1 MEKTTNISTNRIS
14 AVLSI
19 ALVVFLM
26 GLTGLILIYAVKIDT
41 YLRQNLPFTVF
52 IKNEAEQGPID
63 ALKTQLNA
71 AQYTES
77 TVFVSKDQALQE
89 YKRDVGEEFM
99 DLTGENF
106 LEASIDIKLKPEF
119 TTAQSM
125 ADIKAQL
132 LKNPAVSDV
141 TYSDKVTGEL
151 NIAAQ
156 KTGIAVFVFSILLLV
171 VCVALIN
178 SSIRLDIYSQRLLI
192 RSMLL
197 VGATQGFIRKPYLTR
212 AFVNGLIA
220 WLIAGAL
227 LGLTLLGATLNSGN
241 LEFGLLL
248 DIKYLGGLGVML
260 LVLGWLISYL
270 STLIALQRYLKPR
283 TGQVY

>member
-26 GLTGLILIYAVKIDT
+26 GLTGLILIYAVKIDS

-52 IKNEAEQGPID
+52 IKNEAEQGQID
-63 ALKTQLNA
+63 ALKTQLNT
-71 AQYTES
+71 AQYAEN
-77 TVFVSKDQALQE
+77 TVFVSKEQALKE
-89 YKRDVGEEFM
+89 YKADIGEEFM

-119 TTAQSM
+119 TTAQAM

-132 LKNPAVSDV
+132 LKNPIVSDV

-156 KTGIAVFVFSILLLV
+156 KTGIAVFVFSILLLI

-197 VGATQGFIRKPYLTR
+197 VGATQGFIRKPYLIR
-212 AFVNGLIA
+212 AFVNGLMA
-220 WLIAGAL
+220 WLIAGVL

-248 DIKYLGGLGVML
+248 DIKYLLALGVML

>member
-1 MEKTTNISTNRIS
+1 MEKETKISTNRVS

-26 GLTGLILIYAVKIDT
+26 GLTGLILIYSFKIDT

-52 IKNEAEQGPID
+52 IKNEAEQGQID
-63 ALKTQLNA
+63 ALKTQLKTA
-71 AQYTES
+71 EYTQS
-77 TVFVSKDQALQE
+77 MSFVSKDQALQE

-99 DLTGENF
+99 DVTGENF
-106 LEASIDIKLKPEF
+106 LEASIDIQLKPDF
-119 TTAQSM
+119 TSAQSM
-125 ADIKAQL
+125 ANIKAQL
-132 LKNPAVSDV
+132 LKNPAVSDI

-151 NIAAQ
+151 NMVAQ
-156 KTGIAVFVFSILLLV
+156 KTGLAVFVFSILLLV

-197 VGATQGFIRKPYLTR
+197 VGATQSFIRKPYLLR
-212 AFVNGLIA
+212 AFTNGLLA
-220 WLIAGAL
+220 WLIAVL
-227 LGLTLLGATLNSGN
+227 LVGATLLAATLNPGN
-241 LEFGLLL
+241 LQFGLLL
-248 DIKYLGGLGVML
+248 DVKYLAALGVML